1 MVGGYEVLRRLSEG
15 AAAEVFLA
23 KSEQTQQRVIIEVLK
38 PELAAEQDIV
48 QRFLEASRLRR
59 QMEHPNV
66 ARRLLEGTT
75 ADGRPYS
82 ITEAEGDSVAAF
94 LTANGPFQVEPLAQ
108 IAVKIC
114 DALQYLHEKDVVHGN
129 LKPSTVYLNAEG
141 AELKTR
147 VVEWGLALM
156 RPGKTMQR
164 VDGRTLVE
172 PEYLS
177 PERIKGQRAT
187 STSDIYAMGILLYE
201 MLTGFPPFTGTDSV
215 ATRRRHLEEAPPALP
230 AHASALAPIVSRCLA
245 KNPADRYPTAAALK
259 EALAAVL
266 KGEAPPPAVAVQ
278 LAPNML
284 EGSAETGQ
292 VLGSY
297 ELLEPLGEGAMGRVF
312 LARHTRLG
320 RKVALKLL
328 KPEHAQNKEQL
339 ARFIQEAQAV
349 NKINHEHIVE
359 IHDFVEEPQPNGQM
373 RVYCVME
380 VLRGDTLGKVQKQ
393 GPMPLARSV
402 KIIKQVA
409 SALDAAH
416 RVGVVH
422 RDIKPDNI
430 FITEKKGEDFVK
442 VVDFGVAKLRGAEPV
457 KDPTGPAPAEPE
469 ASEEGATSSGVVIGT
484 PAFMPPEQALGQP
497 TNHRVDIYSLGVVL
511 YRAVVGKVPF
521 MADSFSALVQ
531 KLVST
536 PAPLLPAVSKG
547 GEPVPEALRRLVA
560 TCLEKDPERRPQS
573 MAEVVNALEGVHQA
587 LAGTAA
593 PPKPRSAA
601 PLVGGALAALAL
613 LTAGILYLVTRPNP
627 APPNPAVVQ
636 PSPAVP
642 AEVEAV
648 FESSPSGADVTR
660 ADTGERLGT
669 TPFTAR
675 LKYAPGSFEVKL
687 ILAGHEPAEAKVATD
702 RNSVVSVAM
711 RDEPLDL
718 VEPLVKDKGKGKGKS
733 GGKPGGGKVRRDD
746 VLSPF

>member
-23 KSEQTQQRVIIEVLK
+23 RSEATQQRVIIEVLK
-38 PELAAEQDIV
+38 PELATEQDIV
-48 QRFLEASRLRR
+48 SRFLEASRSRR

-82 ITEAEGDSVAAF
+82 ITEAQGDSVAAF
-94 LTANGPFQVEPLAQ
+94 LTAHGPFQVEPLVQ
-108 IAVKIC
+108 IAIKIC
-114 DALQYLHEKDVVHGN
+114 DALQYLHEKGVVHGN
-129 LKPSTVYLNAEG
+129 LKPSTVYLNSEG
-141 AELKTR
+141 TELKTR

-156 RPGKTMQR
+156 RPGKTLQR

-187 STSDIYAMGILLYE
+187 PASDIYAAGILLHE

-215 ATRRRHLEEAPPALP
+215 AVRRRQLEDAPPALP
-230 AHASALAPIVSRCLA
+230 AHAAVLAPIVSRCLA
-245 KNPADRYPTAAALK
+245 KAPADRYPTAAALR
-259 EALAAVL
+259 EAFGAVL
-266 KGEAPPPAVAVQ
+266 KGEVPPAAVAVE
-278 LAPNML
+278 LVPNML
-284 EGSAETGQ
+284 EASAETGQ

-349 NKINHEHIVE
+349 NKISHEHIVE
-359 IHDFVEEPQPNGQM
+359 IHDFVEELQPNGQM

-380 VLRGDTLGKVQKQ
+380 VLRGETLGKVLKQ
-393 GPMPLARSV
+393 SPMTLARAV

-457 KDPTGPAPAEPE
+457 RDPTGPAPTEPE

-484 PAFMPPEQALGQP
+484 PAFMPPEQALGRP
-497 TNHRVDIYSLGVVL
+497 SNHRVDIYSLGVVL

-531 KLVST
+531 KLVTT

-547 GEPVPEALRRLVA
+547 GEPVPETLRRLVA
-560 TCLEKDPERRPQS
+560 ACLEKDPEKRPQS
-573 MAEVVNALEGVHQA
+573 MTEVVNALDGVLQA
-587 LAGTAA
+587 QPGTQA
-593 PPKPRSAA
+593 PAQTRSAA
-601 PLVGGALAALAL
+601 PLVAAGIAALL
-613 LTAGILYLVTRPNP
+613 LATVGLTFAARKDPLV
-627 APPNPAVVQ
+627 APVQPPAVVI
-636 PSPAVP
+636 PV
-642 AEVEAV
+642 EVEAV
-648 FESSPSGADVTR
+648 FESSPPGADVSR
-660 ADTGERLGT
+660 ADTGEVLGT

-675 LKYAPGSFEVKL
+675 VKYAPGGFGVKL
-687 ILAGHEPAEAKVATD
+687 LLAGHEPAEARVVTD
-702 RNSVVSVAM
+702 RNSVVQVAL
-711 RDEPLDL
+711 RPEPMDI
-718 VEPLVKDKGKGKGKS
+718 VEPLVKDKPRTKPKS
-733 GGKPGGGKVRRDD
+733 GGKQSGGKVRRDD
-746 VLSPF
+746 VLSPFK